1 MVNVDGGKA
10 FAGATAPKL
19 RRAIM
24 KDKFSTENAAML
36 LIDYQE
42 GTIKLAQNVPR
53 EQIIR
58 NMRALARVAVETG
71 MPLVLTSSMESEFQG
86 PTLDDLKEIAPEAYE
101 KRVKRAGVVDCWD
114 DPNFKAAV
122 KATGRKKLIMA
133 GLTNHVCTVLPSISA
148 TEEGYEVQV
157 VIDAGGSPTQVADDV
172 SAQRMKDHGVTV
184 TVTDTMIAELA
195 DLWSKGVGPT
205 IQTILREEILS
216 QTVGA

>member
-1 MVNVDGGKA
+1 
-10 FAGATAPKL
+10 
-19 RRAIM
+19 M
-24 KDKFSTENAAML
+24 KNKFTTENAALL

-58 NMRALARVAVETG
+58 NMRALARVAAETG
-71 MPLVLTSSMESEFQG
+71 MPLVLTSSMETEFQG

-101 KRVKRAGVVDCWD
+101 KRVKRTGVVDCWD
-114 DPNFKAAV
+114 DPDYRAAV
-122 KATGRKKLIMA
+122 EATGRKKLIMA

-172 SAQRMKDHGVTV
+172 SAQRMKDHGVTI
-184 TVTDTMIAELA
+184 TATDTMIAELA
-195 DLWSKGVGPT
+195 NLWSEGVGPT
-205 IQTILREEILS
+205 IQAILQEEILS
-216 QTVGA
+216 KTVKA